1 MAPVDL
7 VRRSEQREIIALLLP
22 QGIGS
27 QVSLLLFGVYIV
39 LHWNYVTSELYPRLS
54 TSVKATLWAVFLF
67 TTAYELVQAA
77 DTLYWL
83 VTVNHTVEHIF
94 NGVALDS
101 VIPLVAAFVAVPV
114 QCRLAIRAGALL
126 RTRWIRWA
134 FWSVVGVGI
143 VTGFAGAVLM
153 CATFLM
159 YVVGT
164 IENIAPLSYNN
175 TVSIWLWA
183 SAFVDLAISVCL
195 TITLSRRIQ
204 GFNDSTDSLLRKLI
218 KVSLKTA
225 AYTTLLAVGGAI
237 VASAINDND
246 VNSAYAHFAFWFPL
260 PPCYALSLY
269 TTLTTR
275 KTVQQHLSRAYA
287 AAADPNS
294 HRTSIP
300 PRVALDL
307 SALNS
312 ARSAQRSHDAVVSV
326 RLDLDAEE
334 KEEKEGVKVVR
345 RMEERSD
352 WMPSLGMAGGGTIHG
367 LGDVEDV
374 PFADLQLRE
383 AYRAV

>member
-22 QGIGS
+22 QAIGS
-27 QVSLLLFGVYIV
+27 QVSLLFFGVYIV
-39 LHWNYVTSELYPRLS
+39 LHWNYVSNELYPRLS
-54 TSVKATLWAVFLF
+54 TSVKTTLWAVFLC
-67 TTAYELVQAA
+67 TTAFELVQAA
-77 DTLYWL
+77 DTLYWM
-83 VTVNHTVEHIF
+83 VTANRTVEHIF

-101 VIPLVAAFVAVPV
+101 VIPLVAACVGVPV
-114 QCRLAIRAGALL
+114 QCLLAIRAGALL

-143 VTGFAGAVLM
+143 VTAFAGAVLM
-153 CATFLM
+153 CATFMM

-164 IENIAPLSYNN
+164 IENIAPLTYNN
-175 TVSIWLWA
+175 AASIWLWT
-183 SAFVDLAISVCL
+183 SAFVDLAISICL

-225 AYTTLLAVGGAI
+225 AYTALLAVGGAI
-237 VASAINDND
+237 VASATNDND
-246 VNSAYAHFAFWFPL
+246 VNAAYAHFAFWFPL

-275 KTVQQHLSRAYA
+275 KTVQQHLSRAFG

-294 HRTSIP
+294 HRTSVP

-312 ARSAQRSHDAVVSV
+312 ARSAHPSHGAVVSV
-326 RLDLDAEE
+326 RLDDAGSDAEE
-334 KEEKEGVKVVR
+334 KEEVKIVR
-345 RMEERSD
+345 RVEERSD
-352 WMPSLGMAGGGTIHG
+352 WMPSLGLEGGGAIHG
-367 LGDVEDV
+367 LGEVEDV
-374 PFADLQLRE
+374 PFADLRPGK
-383 AYRAV
+383 AYCAV